1 MSLAAHNEVNVDTK
15 KGWRLNLEWNKER
28 ILIMMLNE
36 HHVGLNQYVMK
47 GMCTRISCPLSTFVA
62 LYNKQLKTDGNYIKS
77 NFTKLR

>member
-1 MSLAAHNEVNVDTK
+1 
-15 KGWRLNLEWNKER
+15 
-28 ILIMMLNE
+28 MMLNE